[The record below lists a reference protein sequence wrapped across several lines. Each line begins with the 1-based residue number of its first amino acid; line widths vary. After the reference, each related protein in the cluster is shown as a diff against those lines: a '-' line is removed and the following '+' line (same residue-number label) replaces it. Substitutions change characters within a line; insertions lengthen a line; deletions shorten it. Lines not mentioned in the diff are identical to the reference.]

1 MKFGKTELY
10 GSADGGDLET
20 KSEPQMPEEAL

>member
-1 MKFGKTELY
+1 MKFGKTERY
-10 GSADGGDLET
+10 GIADGVYRET